1 MSRPLRQG
9 YTRRALVRVAAG
21 TLAATLLAACGERA
35 PERIASS
42 PAPSPEAL
50 PMPTMA
56 VPTPTMA
63 IPTPTATPP
72 PTVAAPTR
80 QAIATAVVTSAPDP
94 TPSPMP
100 LPSTPVPTVIARK
113 VPPAGAKAVF
123 FGDSISDPGIFGQY
137 APLVCQRYGWAL
149 TNADPFSP
157 TRAGIRGTILQANDH
172 TLSNGITTFPQRVW
186 AFNPDVVVMFY
197 GVNDYYYV
205 SRSPTPTTPATWRT
219 AVRTI
224 LTGFRALPTKPF
236 VVVVGL
242 PTLTLPLGPRV
253 PSWATSEGD
262 VQRQMDAITW
272 EECGLARAIFVP
284 LRPAMPTSYVLPDG
298 VHPTPTVGQP
308 FIAGQIIKAIET
320 T

>member
-1 MSRPLRQG
+1 MSRPFRQG

-21 TLAATLLAACGERA
+21 TLASVLLAACGERA

-50 PMPTMA
+50 PMPTA
-56 VPTPTMA
+56 A
-63 IPTPTATPP
+63 IPAPTATPP
-72 PTVAAPTR
+72 PTIAAPTR
-80 QAIATAVVTSAPDP
+80 QPAATAVVTSAPNP

-100 LPSTPVPTVIARK
+100 LPSTSVPTVIARK
-113 VPPAGAKAVF
+113 APPAGAKAVF

-137 APLVCQRYGWAL
+137 APLVCQRYGWTL

-224 LTGFRALPTKPF
+224 LTGFRALPTRPF

-262 VQRQMDAITW
+262 VQRQIDAITW

-320 T
+320 P